1 MVESGLAKFIPAMEK
16 QDFRSLADL
25 EAGLDH
31 ILESPSGS
39 GTVEMI
45 VRRPDT
51 DQREVLE
58 CADLDTIEG
67 LVGDNWIMRGSS
79 RTADGSAHPDMQI
92 NLMNSR
98 VIGLISGPKDNWA
111 IAGDQFFVDLD
122 LTPHNLPPGSRLAL
136 GSAELEITDIP
147 HTGCAKF
154 AQRFGVAAERFVNS
168 ASGLELNL
176 RGVNAKVVTAGSV
189 KIGDSITKTR

>member
-58 CADLDTIEG
+58 YADLDTIEG

-122 LTPHNLPPGSRLAL
+122 LTPHNMPPGSRLAL
-136 GSAELEITDIP
+136 GSAELEITNIP

>member
-58 CADLDTIEG
+58 YADLDTIEG

-79 RTADGSAHPDMQI
+79 RTSDGSAHPDMQI

-98 VIGLISGPKDNWA
+98 VIGLISGPQNNWA

-136 GSAELEITDIP
+136 GTAELEITDIP

>member
-1 MVESGLAKFIPAMEK
+1 MVESGLVKFIPAMEK

>member
-58 CADLDTIEG
+58 YADLDTIEG

-122 LTPHNLPPGSRLAL
+122 LTPHNMPPGSRLAL

>member
-58 CADLDTIEG
+58 YADLDTIEG

-122 LTPHNLPPGSRLAL
+122 LTPHNMPPGSRLAL

-154 AQRFGVAAERFVNS
+154 AQRFGIAAERFVNS

-176 RGVNAKVVTAGSV
+176 RGINAKVVTAGSV